1 MKNFLNFL
9 IGVFEMKILS
19 LNNHKVDNQN
29 SMNAKL

>member
-1 MKNFLNFL
+1 MKSFFNFL
-9 IGVFEMKILS
+9 IERFEMKILS